1 MFKLFRVR
9 SCRNNFIIR
18 RSSLRCNRLYSSQ
31 FFKQPFNQSKHIK
44 PKNIKLVTLGVLTIF
59 SSFYTWNNTSSSI
72 ISNDRI
78 INSNANTLTV
88 DPTADTY
95 EMGLFL
101 KSQQEKQE
109 QKDQERVR
117 VLQNSRNRIHR
128 LILRLGYVVY
138 DDIWVPITI
147 TVRFLEIT
155 ICLLPIIITSPIY
168 IFLSNNSNNNQTW
181 WFQMIKI
188 VLSSLGPSFIKLGQ
202 WAASRTDL
210 FPTEFCQ
217 ILGTL
222 HSKGKPHSFKYTQ
235 NELRRLFNVESLD
248 DVFEVINEKPVGV
261 GAIAQVYIVKF
272 NDSYIKYTNG
282 KQWFALKILHPHVI
296 DTIAKDL
303 KIMKLGASI
312 INSIPTMEWLSL
324 PDEVNQFS
332 ILMNLQ
338 LDLRIESLNLKK
350 FRENFKNN
358 PMVTFPEPLLQF
370 SNRNILFEENIIG
383 LSMETFLE
391 AKDSISNASL
401 CKKVSD
407 PFVDA
412 FLKMLI
418 LDDFVHSDLH
428 PGNIMIKFIKGG
440 QFQSKKQIA
449 DEDNNEIIRK
459 LKESYTSDKDQ
470 FVKLLKST
478 LNNYTPK
485 ICFIDVGLV
494 TELNDLDR
502 VNFIDLFKA
511 LVKFDGYRAGELMIE
526 RSRTPETAINNEQFA
541 KKVEKLVSTIKNQT
555 FTLGTVSVGA
565 LLDQMLSMVRVH
577 HVRMEADFV
586 SVVVAILLL
595 EGVGRQL
602 DPNLDLFDSSVPIL
616 REYAITR
623 ENTSLLKGTNT
634 LAMVA
639 LWLGLELRQWMN
651 LSVQQI
657 EFLIKTDLLCPNY

>member
-1 MFKLFRVR
+1 MFRPFPVRLCPHNFFR
-9 SCRNNFIIR
+9 S
-18 RSSLRCNRLYSSQ
+18 SSLRCNRLYSSH
-31 FFKQPFNQSKHIK
+31 FLKQSFRKSRYAKTN
-44 PKNIKLVTLGVLTIF
+44 NITLVTLGTVTIC
-59 SSFYTWNNTSSSI
+59 SSFYILNNTTSSI
-72 ISNDRI
+72 IVNDKI
-78 INSNANTLTV
+78 INNNASTLTA

-101 KSQQEKQE
+101 KSQQEEQE
-109 QKDQERVR
+109 QKEQEREQT
-117 VLQNSRNRIHR
+117 LQNSRNRIHR
-128 LILRLGYVVY
+128 LILQFSYIIY
-138 DDIWVPITI
+138 DDIWVPMTI

-155 ICLLPIIITSPIY
+155 IFLLPIIITSPIY
-168 IFLSNNSNNNQTW
+168 LFLSNHVTGQTW
-181 WFQMIKI
+181 WFKMIKI

-210 FPTEFCQ
+210 FPIEFCQ

-222 HSKGKPHSFKYTQ
+222 HSKGIPHSFKYTEG
-235 NELRRLFNVESLD
+235 ELCKLFNVKSLD

-272 NDSYIKYTNG
+272 NDSYIKYTNR

-303 KIMKLGASI
+303 KIMKLGASL

-358 PMVTFPEPLLQF
+358 RRVTFPEPLLQF

-391 AKDSISNASL
+391 AKDNIDNISL

-428 PGNIMIKFIKGG
+428 PGNVMIKFLKRA
-440 QFQSKKQIA
+440 QFQSSKQIA
-449 DEDNNEIIRK
+449 DEDNNMIITK
-459 LKESYTSDKDQ
+459 LKETYTQDKDQ
-470 FVKLLKST
+470 FVKLLKDT
-478 LNNYTPK
+478 LSNYTPQ

-511 LVKFDGYRAGELMIE
+511 LVKFDGYKAGELMIE
-526 RSRTPETAINNEQFA
+526 RSRSPETAINNEQFA
-541 KKVEKLVSTIKNQT
+541 NKVEKLVSTIKNQT

-623 ENTSLLKGTNT
+623 ENKSLLKGTNT
-634 LAMVA
+634 LAMIA
-639 LWLGLELRQWMN
+639 LWLGLELRQWMS

-657 EFLIKTDLLCPNY
+657 EFLIKTDQLCPNY